1 MPYNM
6 TYKHWR
12 YCEMFFGLT
21 VGEIV
26 DYIILSGALITAIY
40 KIYDFFAKP
49 TSKIKQRAI
58 NKERERIGTVLDEK
72 LEEKL
77 SAILYNHDLETREK
91 YKSDRQNYLTEIKA
105 EVLKEVKD
113 DIKSN
118 SDTIEALT
126 ISAKDVLREKI
137 MAIYHKNKRN
147 RTMTEYEREALNQ
160 YYIDYK
166 ALKGNSYI
174 DKRYNRMDKW
184 NVIYDDDPYDDEE

>member
-1 MPYNM
+1 MS
-6 TYKHWR
+6 
-12 YCEMFFGLT
+12 FSLT

-26 DYIILSGALITAIY
+26 DYIILGGGLVGAIY

-58 NKERERIGTVLDEK
+58 NKERERIGAVLDEK

-77 SAILYNHDLETREK
+77 PKILYNHDLETRDK
-91 YKSDRQNYLTEIKA
+91 YKSDRWNYLNEIKA
-105 EVLKEVKD
+105 EVLKEVGD

-118 SDTIEALT
+118 SNTIEALV
-126 ISAKDVLREKI
+126 ISTKDVLREKI
-137 MAIYHKNKRN
+137 MAIYHKNKHN
-147 RTMTEYEREALNQ
+147 RTLTEYEREALNQ

-184 NVIYDDDPYDDEE
+184 NVIYDDDPYDEEE

>member
-1 MPYNM
+1 M
-6 TYKHWR
+6 
-12 YCEMFFGLT
+12 
-21 VGEIV
+21 
-26 DYIILSGALITAIY
+26 
-40 KIYDFFAKP
+40 
-49 TSKIKQRAI
+49 
-58 NKERERIGTVLDEK
+58 LDEK

-77 SAILYNHDLETREK
+77 PKILYNHDLETRDK
-91 YKSDRQNYLTEIKA
+91 YKSDRWNYLNEIKA
-105 EVLKEVKD
+105 EVIKEVGD

-118 SDTIEALT
+118 SDTIEALV

-137 MAIYHKNKRN
+137 MTIYHKNKHN